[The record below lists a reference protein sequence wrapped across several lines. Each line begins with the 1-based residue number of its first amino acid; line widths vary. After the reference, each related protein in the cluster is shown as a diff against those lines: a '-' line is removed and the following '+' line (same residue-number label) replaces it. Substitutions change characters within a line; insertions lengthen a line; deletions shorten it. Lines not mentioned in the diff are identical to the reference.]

1 MSNKKIITLCSSAA
15 FFKQGF
21 EIGEELVKLGFKV
34 KYPYTAMK
42 MKDNGDFRVETYKTW
57 FKDAKNY
64 KKKTWLIKNHFKK
77 VIESDA
83 ILVLNYPKNGLAGY
97 IGGNT
102 LAEMVIAFHY
112 KKPIYILNPISENL
126 GFKEEVYGLE
136 SIFLNGD
143 LKKISLK

>member
-1 MSNKKIITLCSSAA
+1 MKNKKIITLCSSAA
-15 FFKQGF
+15 FFKQAL
-21 EIGEELVKLGFKV
+21 EIGQELSLFGFRV
-34 KYPYTAMK
+34 RYPYTALK
-42 MKDNGDFRVETYKTW
+42 MKANGDFRIETYKTW
-57 FKDAKNY
+57 FKDSKNY

-83 ILVLNYPKNGLAGY
+83 ILVLNYSKNDICGY

-112 KKPIYILNPISENL
+112 KKPIYILNPISEEL

-136 SIFLNGD
+136 PIFLNGN
-143 LKKISLK
+143 LKKITLK